1 VRCIPPPSRA
11 DLSARA
17 ETSSAYREVVR
28 TIALAEM
35 AAVLAEPARATMC
48 LALIDGRAW
57 TVGEL
62 ARAASVAPSTGTA
75 HVARLIDAGFVESV
89 RQGRHHYVRIA
100 DHRVAELIEALAE
113 HAEHRPRPG
122 LRASLRAERLATA
135 RTCYDHLAGRLGVQ
149 LRAGMIRLGLLD
161 DTSGLAVTVAGQQ
174 VLDDLGIPRPR
185 KTSRPLLRDCL
196 DWTERREHL
205 GGALAA
211 AILDRALAAHW
222 LTRTETRAIRLRPSA
237 TEPFAALGVDLDE
250 VTAPASAP
258 RTA

>member
-1 VRCIPPPSRA
+1 MPPPSRA
-11 DLSARA
+11 DVSARA

-28 TIALAEM
+28 IIALAEL

-122 LRASLRAERLATA
+122 LRSSLRAERLAAA

-149 LRAGMIRLGLLD
+149 LRTGMIRLGLLD
-161 DTSGLAVTVAGQQ
+161 DTAGLAVTEAGQQ
-174 VLDDLGIPRPR
+174 VLDSLGVPRPR
-185 KTSRPLLRDCL
+185 RSSRPLLRDCL

-211 AILDRALAAHW
+211 AILDRALHAHW
-222 LTRTETRAIRLRPSA
+222 VIRTETRAIRLRPSA
-237 TEPFAALGVDLDE
+237 AEPFAALGVDLDE